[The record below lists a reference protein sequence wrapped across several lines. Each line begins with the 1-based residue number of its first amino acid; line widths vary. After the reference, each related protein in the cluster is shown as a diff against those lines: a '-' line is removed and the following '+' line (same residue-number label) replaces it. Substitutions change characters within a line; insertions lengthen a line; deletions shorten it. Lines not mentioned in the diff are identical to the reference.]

1 MDMTPYMKCTDC
13 DFDTKTEYFM
23 LEHDLWS
30 KVNNGRRQGFLCIG
44 CVEVRLGREL
54 NAFDFLDAPVN
65 QPEVVHP
72 RNRAVQRSDR
82 LMARLANF
90 PKSDDDSNKSTT

>member
-1 MDMTPYMKCTDC
+1 MGHMDCTDC
-13 DFDTKTEYFM
+13 GADTKTEYYM
-23 LEHDLWS
+23 LEHDLWM

-65 QPEVVHP
+65 QPEVDHIWK
-72 RNRAVQRSDR
+72 RGLQRSER
-82 LMARLANF
+82 LKARLSSF
-90 PKSDDDSNKSTT
+90 PMSNDDSKQADT